1 VDNGKFRFEGGC
13 GVRKWTGLGISLLVI
28 QVFLPWGFAQSGL
41 HAPTPEESISIK
53 DAYGPVIS
61 PDGKY
66 VAYSVSEADWQQNE
80 YVSHLWLA
88 DIGTGRLFQLTQG
101 SKSSYGAKWSPDGRW
116 LAFITEREA
125 GANPEA
131 PPKPKKEDR
140 KEEKPEGKPAA
151 KQIWLISPR
160 GGEAWELT
168 KHEKDVGGFQ
178 WSKDGQHIA
187 FTAAAP
193 ETKAAKDRKEKYSD
207 YELFEKD
214 FTQSQLW
221 LVDVAA
227 AEKLQT
233 PVKATALTTDSK
245 LNVEDFAWSPD
256 SRRIVF
262 SATPTPLLAFSGQSD
277 LYLLDLGPGAART
290 VHKIVALE
298 GPETNP
304 VFSPDGRQIA
314 FRTAL
319 GRQYYY
325 YLNSHIATVQVDAV
339 LAHPATTAADVTD
352 LTSKFDEDPRLI
364 DWGPDGIYFTALQK
378 TSLHAFRIDPGSHNL
393 IRITAPDHYLAERV
407 SFTKDFKQMAVAAS
421 DPTHMTEIFVSATS
435 PFAPRKLT
443 DMNAQLAGFI
453 LGSEEV
459 VSWKSQDGTAV
470 EGVLHKPADYDPG
483 KKYPLLVV
491 IHGGPT
497 GISLP
502 DRDPAD
508 RTYPLQDFLAKGA
521 LVLEPN
527 YRGSAG
533 YGEKFRSLNVRNLG
547 VGDMWDVMSGVDAL
561 IARGLVDPARL
572 GAMGWSQGGYIS
584 AFLTTHTDRFKAI
597 SVGAGISDWMTY
609 YVNTDITPF
618 TRQYLHATPWDD
630 PEIYAKTSPISTI
643 KQARTP
649 TLIQQGSN
657 DKRVPVPDSYE
668 LYRGLQDQH
677 VPSKLVFYT
686 GFGHG
691 IYKPKSNLAVLRANL
706 DWFSHYLWGEP
717 IPSDSSLLG
726 SSEVIEAPD
735 HKGQK
740 GTQEP

>member
-1 VDNGKFRFEGGC
+1 
-13 GVRKWTGLGISLLVI
+13 VRKWTELGVSLLVI
-28 QVFLPWGFAQSGL
+28 QVLLPFGFAQSGL

-53 DAYGPVIS
+53 TAGGPAIS

-66 VAYSVSEADWQQNE
+66 VVYSVSEADWQQND

-88 DIGTGRLFQLTQG
+88 DMSTGRVFQLTRG
-101 SKSSYGAKWSPDGRW
+101 SKSSTSGEWSPDGRW

-125 GANPEA
+125 GANLEA
-131 PPKPKKEDR
+131 PSRVEQPKKEDQ
-140 KEEKPEGKPAA
+140 KEEKAAPESKPAA
-151 KQIWLISPR
+151 KQIWLISPL

-168 KHEKDVGGFQ
+168 KHEKDVAEFH

-187 FTAAAP
+187 FTAEPP
-193 ETKAAKDRKEKYSD
+193 ETKAAKDRKEKYSV

-227 AEKLQT
+227 AEKSQT

-245 LNVEDFAWSPD
+245 LNVGDFGWSPD
-256 SRRIVF
+256 SSRIVF
-262 SATPTPLLAFSGQSD
+262 SATPNPLLAFGEQSD

-290 VHKIVALE
+290 VHKIVALD

-304 VFSPDGRQIA
+304 AFSPDGKQIA
-314 FRTAL
+314 FQTAL
-319 GRQYYY
+319 AQQYDY
-325 YLNSHIATVQVDAV
+325 YLNGHIATVLVDGV

-364 DWGPDGIYFTALQK
+364 DWGPDGIYFAALQR
-378 TSLHAFRIDPGSHNL
+378 TSAHIFRIDPASHT
-393 IRITAPDHYLAERV
+393 ISRITAPNNYLAGRV

-421 DPTHMTEIFVSATS
+421 DATHMTEIFVSATS

-443 DMNAQLAGFI
+443 DLNAQLAGFT
-453 LGSEEV
+453 LGSAEV
-459 VSWKSQDGTAV
+459 VSWKSQDGAAV

-502 DRDPAD
+502 VRNAAD
-508 RTYPLQDFLAKGA
+508 HYYPIQDFLAKGA

-533 YGEKFRSLNVRNLG
+533 YGEKFRALNVRNLG

-572 GAMGWSQGGYIS
+572 GAMGWSEGGYIS

-643 KQARTP
+643 RQARTL
-649 TLIQQGSN
+649 TLIQQGGN

-677 VPSKLVFYT
+677 VPSKLIFYT

-691 IYKPKSNLAVLRANL
+691 INKPKSNLAVLRANL

-717 IPSDSSLLG
+717 IPTDSSLLG
-726 SSEVIEAPD
+726 SSEATDKAPD
-735 HKGQK
+735 HKGQNQ
-740 GTQEP
+740 TPDP

>member
-1 VDNGKFRFEGGC
+1 M
-13 GVRKWTGLGISLLVI
+13 RKWSELGVSFLVI
-28 QVFLPWGFAQSGL
+28 QVLLPLGFAQPGL

-53 DAYGPVIS
+53 NAGGPVIS
-61 PDGKY
+61 PDGKFVVY
-66 VAYSVSEADWQQNE
+66 GVREADWEQND

-88 DIGTGRLFQLTQG
+88 DIASGRVFQLTRG
-101 SKSSYGAKWSPDGRW
+101 SKSSGSAEWSPDGRW
-116 LAFITEREA
+116 VAFITEREA

-131 PPKPKKEDR
+131 PAKPEQTKKEDQ
-140 KEEKPEGKPAA
+140 KEEKAGPEGKPAA
-151 KQIWLISPR
+151 KQIWMISPL

-168 KHEKDVGGFQ
+168 KHEKDVGGFH

-187 FTAAAP
+187 FTAAPP

-214 FTQSQLW
+214 FTQTQLW
-221 LVDVAA
+221 LVDVVA
-227 AEKLQT
+227 AEKSQT
-233 PVKATALTTDSK
+233 PVKAIALTIDGK
-245 LNVEDFAWSPD
+245 LNVEDFRWSPD
-256 SRRIVF
+256 SSRIVF
-262 SATPTPLLAFSGQSD
+262 SATPNPLLAFSEQSD
-277 LYLLDLGPGAART
+277 LYLLDLGPGVTHT
-290 VHKIVALE
+290 VHKIVAID
-298 GPETNP
+298 GPQRNP
-304 VFSPDGRQIA
+304 VFSPDGKQIA
-314 FRTAL
+314 FQTAL
-319 GRQYYY
+319 AEQYDY
-325 YLNSHIATVQVDAV
+325 YLNSHIATVQVDTV
-339 LAHPATTAADVTD
+339 LAHPATTVADITD
-352 LTSKFDEDPRLI
+352 LTSKFDEDPDLI
-364 DWGPDGIYFTALQK
+364 DWGPDGIYFAALQK
-378 TSLHAFRIDPGSHNL
+378 TSGHVFRIYPSSHN
-393 IRITAPDHYLAERV
+393 IVRITAPDNYLAGHV
-407 SFTKDFKQMAVAAS
+407 SFTNDFKQMAISAS
-421 DPTHMTEIFVSATS
+421 DATHMTEIFFSATS

-443 DMNAQLAGFI
+443 ALNAQLAGFT

-459 VSWKSQDGTAV
+459 VSWKSQDGAAM

-502 DRDPAD
+502 VRDAAD
-508 RTYPLQDFLAKGA
+508 HYYPIQIFLAKGA

-561 IARGLVDPARL
+561 IALGLVDPARL
-572 GAMGWSQGGYIS
+572 GAMGWSEGGYIS

-649 TLIQQGSN
+649 TLIQQGGN

-677 VPSKLVFYT
+677 VPSKLILYT

-691 IYKPKSNLAVLRANL
+691 INKPKSNLAVTRANL
-706 DWFSHYLWGEP
+706 DWFSHYIWGEP
-717 IPSDSSLLG
+717 IPTDSSLLG
-726 SSEVIEAPD
+726 SSEANDKVPD
-735 HKGQK
+735 YKGQK
-740 GTQEP
+740 RTQDP